1 MALINVVSLKT
12 IESILQKGINRVN
25 CPLPLAISA
34 LHDAQF
40 SRMFTPALPSGDLRV
55 PSSADFDFTFS
66 DCLSNLFIHED
77 DVILS
82 LYFIQSTNKPAHP
95 NIRRLYYP
103 AGKHI

>member
-1 MALINVVSLKT
+1 MALINVVLPKT
-12 IESILQKGINRVN
+12 VESILQKGINRVN

-40 SRMFTPALPSGDLRV
+40 SRMFTPALPSGNSTSEL
-55 PSSADFDFTFS
+55 PGITFKVS

-103 AGKHI
+103 AGK

>member
-1 MALINVVSLKT
+1 MKMQY
-12 IESILQKGINRVN
+12 ESIKRIIL
-25 CPLPLAISA
+25 
-34 LHDAQF
+34 
-40 SRMFTPALPSGDLRV
+40 
-55 PSSADFDFTFS
+55 

-103 AGKHI
+103 AGKHRDPKGSAHTSKIQQTIICRQKLKRFLKLQFRDSI

>member
-1 MALINVVSLKT
+1 M
-12 IESILQKGINRVN
+12 IL
-25 CPLPLAISA
+25 
-34 LHDAQF
+34 
-40 SRMFTPALPSGDLRV
+40 
-55 PSSADFDFTFS
+55 

-103 AGKHI
+103 AGKHRNPLALRVVPTPQKSNKP

>member
-1 MALINVVSLKT
+1 M
-12 IESILQKGINRVN
+12 
-25 CPLPLAISA
+25 
-34 LHDAQF
+34 
-40 SRMFTPALPSGDLRV
+40 
-55 PSSADFDFTFS
+55 FS

-103 AGKHI
+103 AGKHIRILRTPKLELGPTNCQLSNLGLSPASKPIEGLGVPTLDQ

>member
-1 MALINVVSLKT
+1 MTLINVVSSKT
-12 IESILQKGINRVN
+12 VESILQKGINRVN

-40 SRMFTPALPSGDLRV
+40 SRMFTPALPSGKQRI
-55 PSSADFDFTFS
+55 SNQEFNFTFS